1 MEISTIQLSKETKRK
16 ISSFGN
22 KGESYEDILKK
33 IYSMALKEQ
42 VRQFLMNE
50 EDSITLE
57 EFKKEI
63 NKKWPKS

>member
-1 MEISTIQLSKETKRK
+1 MEISTIQLSKETKKK

-42 VRQFLMNE
+42 VRQFLMSE

>member
-1 MEISTIQLSKETKRK
+1 MDISTIQLSKETKRK

-42 VRQFLMNE
+42 VRQFLMDE
-50 EDSITLE
+50 KDSITLE